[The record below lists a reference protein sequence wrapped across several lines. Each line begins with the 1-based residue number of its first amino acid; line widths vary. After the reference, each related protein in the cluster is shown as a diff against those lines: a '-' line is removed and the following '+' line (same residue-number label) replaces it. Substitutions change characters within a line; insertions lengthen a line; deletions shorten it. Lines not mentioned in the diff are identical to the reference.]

1 MGIKIN
7 ATLTSAQLAWYISHG
22 IRCTITYKLSIR
34 FSMSIKKLSFTAVL
48 LTGALLTSSIVNCAN
63 AKDIPIYR
71 WVDKDNVVHFSQN
84 LPKNDDYKEF
94 STISSYKALSKVE
107 RKIIAKQDAANE
119 KFEDQE
125 KQADEVIAKNKAMY
139 DKNCKA
145 ARLNIKMLNSLG
157 EIHVNEEK
165 NDGTI
170 GSRPL
175 TSNEKED
182 NLALSI
188 KHEDLYCSK

>member
-1 MGIKIN
+1 M
-7 ATLTSAQLAWYISHG
+7 
-22 IRCTITYKLSIR
+22 R
-34 FSMSIKKLSFTAVL
+34 FSMNIIKLSFTTVL
-48 LTGALLTSSIVNCAN
+48 LTAALLTSSIVNCAS
-63 AKDIPIYR
+63 AKDISIYR
-71 WVDKDNVVHFSQN
+71 WVDKNNVIHFSQN

-107 RKIIAKQDAANE
+107 RKIIAKQDAADE
-119 KFEDQE
+119 KFEDLE
-125 KQADEVIAKNKAMY
+125 KQRDKVIVKNKAMY

-145 ARLNIKMLNSLG
+145 AQLNIKMLNSLD

-182 NLALSI
+182 KLALSK